1 MDKKTPSKSENGYQ
15 LLDSGNF
22 MKLEQVGPWRIAR
35 PAAQAVW
42 RPRLSENE
50 WKLVDASFER
60 FKGGDGKWTVHNRK
74 LPAHW
79 PLPCGPVTLNVKLTD
94 FGHLGIFAEQDRNWP
109 RLLELVESGQNR
121 VTGNAGSTTAS
132 TTASTSATAFQVL
145 NLFAYTGGSS
155 LACAR
160 GGAHVV
166 HVDSSKT
173 SVAWARENAEISQL
187 AAKPIRWIVEDVRK
201 FVQRE
206 VRRGSKYHGIILDPP
221 TYGRGGNAEI
231 WQIEDHLPPL
241 LDDLEK
247 ILADDFSFVMLCA
260 HSNGYTP
267 LALKNLVHDMLR
279 PRAKLKCDYFAEE
292 MLVEE
297 MMILEKGDGTAP
309 GNRPGDSAN
318 QRLLPSGAM
327 CLTVRK

>member
-1 MDKKTPSKSENGYQ
+1 LDHKIHHKPENAYK
-15 LLDSGNF
+15 LLDCGNF

-42 RPRLSENE
+42 RPRLPEGE
-50 WKLVDASFER
+50 WRRVDASFER

-74 LPAHW
+74 LPASW
-79 PLPCGPVTLNVKLTD
+79 LLPCGPVTLNVKLTD

-109 RLLELVESGQNR
+109 RLVDLVEAAKDR
-121 VTGNAGSTTAS
+121 VKPGADGVKSFNA
-132 TTASTSATAFQVL
+132 L

-166 HVDSSKT
+166 HVDASKT
-173 SVAWARENAEISQL
+173 SVAWARENAEVSKL
-187 AAKPIRWIVEDVRK
+187 AEKPIRWIVDDVRK

-221 TYGRGGNAEI
+221 TYGRGVKGEI
-231 WQIEDHLPPL
+231 WQIEEHLPPL
-241 LDDLEK
+241 LDDLEQ

-260 HSNGYTP
+260 HSTGYTP
-267 LALKNLVHDMLR
+267 LALKNLVQDMLR
-279 PRAKLKCDYFAEE
+279 PRGNLKCDHFAEE
-292 MLVEE
+292 MVIVETNNGVSGGGA
-297 MMILEKGDGTAP
+297 MIEP
-309 GNRPGDSAN
+309 GHE
-318 QRLLPSGAM
+318 RLLPSGAM

>member
-1 MDKKTPSKSENGYQ
+1 MNSETAYK
-15 LLDSGNF
+15 LIDCGNF

-42 RPRLSENE
+42 RPQLPQSE
-50 WKLVDASFER
+50 WQRVDASFER

-74 LPAHW
+74 LPASW
-79 PLPCGPVTLNVKLTD
+79 LLPCGPVTLNVKLTD

-109 RLLELVESGQNR
+109 RLVELVQEGRRRIQNPEE
-121 VTGNAGSTTAS
+121 
-132 TTASTSATAFQVL
+132 FQVL
-145 NLFAYTGGSS
+145 NLFAYTGGST

-160 GGAHVV
+160 GGARVV
-166 HVDSSKT
+166 HVDASKT
-173 SVAWARENAEISQL
+173 SVAWARDNA
-187 AAKPIRWIVEDVRK
+187 AASGLESHPIRWIVDDVRK

-221 TYGRGGNAEI
+221 TYGRGVKGEI
-231 WQIEDHLPPL
+231 WQIEDHLPDL

-260 HSNGYTP
+260 HSTGYTP
-267 LALKNLVHDMLR
+267 LALKNLVSGMLS
-279 PRAKLKCDYFAEE
+279 PRGLKQIKSCEHHAEE
-292 MLVEE
+292 MIVEE
-297 MMILEKGDGTAP
+297 TVPEERMTQYAP
-309 GNRPGDSAN
+309 
-318 QRLLPSGAM
+318 RLLPSGAM